1 MYLTTLL
8 TMWYDWRQA
17 LFAITHTHILGY
29 DDSFQG
35 FSISQAGQ
43 RVRCEVLNWWAI
55 KKCQIVSDCCSS
67 PKQQSP
73 GRHVTHLGC
82 SSPKQQSPGRHVT
95 HLDTLSWF
103 RTNLSLLLLINT
115 SGSRRSSKC
124 RSSSLW
130 FDQTGF
136 EPMFYN
142 TPDKHTNYYTD
153 DVVSE
158 RSSECKCSPSSSFK
172 KCKCGG
178 SFKHM

>member
-17 LFAITHTHILGY
+17 LFAIIHTHILGY
-29 DDSFQG
+29 DDNFQG

-55 KKCQIVSDCCSS
+55 KKCKIVSDCCSS

-95 HLDTLSWF
+95 HL
-103 RTNLSLLLLINT
+103 
-115 SGSRRSSKC
+115 GCSSPKQQSPGRHVTHLGC
-124 RSSSLW
+124 SSPKQQSPGRHVTHL
-130 FDQTGF
+130 GC
-136 EPMFYN
+136 
-142 TPDKHTNYYTD
+142 
-153 DVVSE
+153 
-158 RSSECKCSPSSSFK
+158 SSPNQQSPGRHVTHLGCSSPNQQSPVD
-172 KCKCGG
+172 
-178 SFKHM
+178 M